1 MNAKV
6 QPIIIIKR
14 KKADHGAHHG
24 GAWKVAYADFVT
36 AMMALFVVLW
46 LLSSSDQVRKAV
58 GGYFTDPKGQG
69 REMGN
74 GLRGAGSESLTLKKD
89 EMSKLKDKLA
99 LAVKDSPAL
108 QRIKEQVVFTM
119 TSEGLRIEMLEGE
132 KSTFFETG
140 SPQPT
145 EFGRDLLAKLA
156 EEIGKLPNKIAI
168 EGHTDSR
175 PYGGKEYSNWE
186 LSADRAN
193 SARRWMQQ
201 NGLRADQVTQVRGY
215 ADESPREAVE
225 TDDASN
231 RRITVIIQ
239 YQPVTKG
246 DIDTAMGREGP
257 PPMPIP
263 VAPPKK

>member
-6 QPIIIIKR
+6 QPVIIIKR
-14 KKADHGAHHG
+14 KKSGHAIHTG

-36 AMMALFVVLW
+36 AMMALFIVLW
-46 LLSSSDQVRKAV
+46 LLSSSDQVKKAV
-58 GGYFTDPKGQG
+58 GGYFADPKGQG
-69 REMGN
+69 KEIGN

-89 EMSKLKDKLA
+89 ELSKLKDKLA

-108 QRIKEQVVFTM
+108 QKIKEQVVFTM

-145 EFGRDLLAKLA
+145 EFGRDLLGKLA
-156 EEIGKLPNKIAI
+156 EEIGKLPNRIAI
-168 EGHTDSR
+168 EGHTDSK
-175 PYGGKEYSNWE
+175 PYGGREYSNWE

-201 NGLRADQVTQVRGY
+201 NGMRPDQVTQVRGY
-215 ADESPREAVE
+215 ADESPREAVKP
-225 TDDASN
+225 DDGSN

-239 YQPVTKG
+239 YEPVTKG
-246 DIDTAMGREGP
+246 EMDAAP
-257 PPMPIP
+257 A
-263 VAPPKK
+263 APPQTPVPAAPAKK